1 MPFDI
6 LVVGEINPDL
16 ILTGDVK
23 PKFGQVEKLVD
34 LSTLAIDSSF
44 AILRAV
50 QRGLVC
56 MSHLSVY
63 AGMMF
68 SAA

>member
-1 MPFDI
+1 
-6 LVVGEINPDL
+6 
-16 ILTGDVK
+16 VK
-23 PKFGQVEKLVD
+23 PEFGQVEKLVD
-34 LSTLAIDSSF
+34 SSTLAIDSSS